1 MKYTIS
7 KAWFGLFNLA
17 TWILIACVG
26 LFSEWPAKLFPV
38 ETSSLFVEIQW
49 WTLIVLAYVLIM
61 LPLDIIGGFIIPK
74 LTNFRK
80 ESFPKFWKRLSRGII
95 FHAGII
101 WASGPLIM
109 EIGKYYGILGV
120 IGLLISMFVLMLLLQ
135 NPLARI
141 IAGYKIYG
149 EDRESFRS
157 RIGELLSRRT
167 EVVKEED
174 PAFAGGI
181 TGLPWMEKTVIPS
194 RWLEM
199 SEEELKAQILRRIGA
214 LRTHSRHR
222 GIMIAI
228 LWNLYGFY
236 SASLFSGAGV
246 ETVQGLFLTSM
257 AFVVWMCLGQVI
269 LPNLSKAG
277 STEADRYATDNGVSK
292 SALEAALKSQ
302 MQWSRDGQIE
312 MDRLEKLLAP
322 SLPINQR
329 LEFLQ
334 TEPSRLPGAW
344 DSARIA
350 QFLSWSCLGWF
361 SRADYNLCGNPQNWV
376 LQSGD

>member
-1 MKYTIS
+1 MQYTIS
-7 KAWFGLFNLA
+7 KAWLGLFNLA
-17 TWILIACVG
+17 LWTLIACLG
-26 LFSEWPAKLFPV
+26 LFNEWPSKLFPA
-38 ETSSLFVEIQW
+38 EASSLFVEIQW
-49 WTLIVLAYVLIM
+49 WTLIVLAYICIM
-61 LPLDIIGGFIIPK
+61 LPLDIVGGFIIPK
-74 LTNFRK
+74 LTKYKR
-80 ESFPKFWKRLSRGII
+80 ESFPKFWKRLSRGIML
-95 FHAGII
+95 HAAILWI
-101 WASGPLIM
+101 SGPLIM
-109 EIGKYYGILGV
+109 EIGKHYGILGV
-120 IGLLISMFVLMLLLQ
+120 IALLMITFALMLLLQ

-141 IAGYKIYG
+141 VAGYKIYG
-149 EDRESFRS
+149 EDRENFQR

-174 PAFAGGI
+174 PTFAGGI
-181 TGLPWMEKTVIPS
+181 TGLPWMEKTIIPS

-199 SEEELKAQILRRIGA
+199 SEDELKAQVLRRIGA

-222 GIMIAI
+222 GVIVAI

-277 STEADRYATDNGVSK
+277 STEADRYATANGVSE
-292 SALEAALKSQ
+292 SALEAALRSQ
-302 MQWSRDGQIE
+302 MKWSRDGQIE
-312 MDRLEKLLAP
+312 MDRLEKLLSP
-322 SLPINQR
+322 SLPVNQR
-329 LEFLQ
+329 LEFLR
-334 TEPSRLPGAW
+334 TEPSGLPGAW
-344 DSARIA
+344 DSARIS

-361 SRADYNLCGNPQNWV
+361 SRADYNLCGHPQNWV